1 MQSFIPVSPLL
12 LDLYIVKWNNQMEF
26 KLYSHISI
34 SPIFKLYHED
44 VKVYYTPYF
53 IEINKVVAEV
63 SD

>member
-1 MQSFIPVSPLL
+1 
-12 LDLYIVKWNNQMEF
+12 MEF